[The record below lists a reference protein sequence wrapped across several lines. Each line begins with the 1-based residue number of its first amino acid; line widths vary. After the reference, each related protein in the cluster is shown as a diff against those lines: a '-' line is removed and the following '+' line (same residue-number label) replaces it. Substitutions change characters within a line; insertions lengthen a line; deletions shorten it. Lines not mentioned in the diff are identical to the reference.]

1 MNHEKT
7 KKSRSAPSGGI
18 IAWLYELLFPP
29 KNTAADESSISPA
42 RETIPEHDNGR
53 AEKLFAQMQQEN
65 EAATPR
71 AVQAVSTTDTRT
83 TTHQDDNESGSHH
96 HVASAS
102 ASDGGSSSSSCDS
115 DSGSSGCD

>member
-1 MNHEKT
+1 MNHDKT
-7 KKSRSAPSGGI
+7 KKSRSTPSGGI

-42 RETIPEHDNGR
+42 RETIPEHDSGR

-65 EAATPR
+65 ETTTPR
-71 AVQAVSTTDTRT
+71 VVQTSSAT
-83 TTHQDDNESGSHH
+83 TTRAAHQDDGTTSSAFHH
-96 HVASAS
+96 HAA
-102 ASDGGSSSSSCDS
+102 ADGGSSSSSCDS

>member
-42 RETIPEHDNGR
+42 RETIPEHDSGR
-53 AEKLFAQMQQEN
+53 AEKLFAQMQEN
-65 EAATPR
+65 ETTMPR
-71 AVQAVSTTDTRT
+71 VVHTSSAT
-83 TTHQDDNESGSHH
+83 TTRAAHQDDGTTSSAFHH
-96 HVASAS
+96 HAA
-102 ASDGGSSSSSCDS
+102 ADGGSSSSSCDS

>member
-53 AEKLFAQMQQEN
+53 ADKLFAQMQQEQEN
-65 EAATPR
+65 ITPT
-71 AVQAVSTTDTRT
+71 VQTASTTDTRT
-83 TTHQDDNESGSHH
+83 THQQNNRPLAKVS
-96 HVASAS
+96 
-102 ASDGGSSSSSCDS
+102 
-115 DSGSSGCD
+115 

>member
-42 RETIPEHDNGR
+42 RETIPEHDSGR
-53 AEKLFAQMQQEN
+53 AEKLFAQMQQEQ
-65 EAATPR
+65 ESTTP
-71 AVQAVSTTDTRT
+71 AVQAASTMGTRT
-83 TTHQDDNESGSHH
+83 TTHQDDSESGSHH
-96 HVASAS
+96 HAAS
-102 ASDGGSSSSSCDS
+102 ASDGGGSSNSSSDS

>member
-42 RETIPEHDNGR
+42 RETIPEHDSGR
-53 AEKLFAQMQQEN
+53 AEKLFAQMQQES
-65 EAATPR
+65 TIPT
-71 AVQAVSTTDTRT
+71 VQTASSTDTRT
-83 TTHQDDNESGSHH
+83 THQDDTGSHH
-96 HVASAS
+96 MAS
-102 ASDGGSSSSSCDS
+102 ASDGGSSSSSGDS